1 MKNFLFICP
10 IILFFSC
17 EFFSYTE
24 NEKFNLPYSG
34 EWSVKTS
41 RQPESEEIFVLGKSF
56 YSEVNKN
63 EATALLAYSHSDK
76 KIYGAIYPYGSSLN
90 YLDGFAAEVLFSIS
104 ASALDFDSCKNEY
117 LSKFNWQKF
126 MEECRAFEENVWK
139 LDKERIMKKISS
151 GNFKKTDLK
160 LLE

>member
-1 MKNFLFICP
+1 MKNFLIICP
-10 IILFFSC
+10 VILFFSC

-24 NEKFNLPYSG
+24 NEKFSLPYSG
-34 EWSVKTS
+34 KWSIKTS
-41 RQPESEEIFVLGKSF
+41 REPESEELFVLGETF

-63 EATALLAYSHSDK
+63 EATALIAYSYTDE
-76 KIYGAIYPYGSSLN
+76 KIYGAIYPYGKSLT
-90 YLDGFAAEVLFSIS
+90 YSDGFAAEVLFSIS
-104 ASALDFDSCKNEY
+104 ASSEDSNSRKNDY

-126 MEECRAFEENVWK
+126 MEECRTFEEDAWK
-139 LDKERIMKKISS
+139 LDKERIMKKISA

>member
-17 EFFSYTE
+17 EFFSYTG
-24 NEKFNLPYSG
+24 NEKFSLPYSS
-34 EWSVKTS
+34 EWSIKTS
-41 RQPESEEIFVLGKSF
+41 HQPDSEIFVLGENF

-76 KIYGAIYPYGSSLN
+76 KIYGAIYPYGNDLTYS
-90 YLDGFAAEVLFSIS
+90 DGFAAEVLFSIS
-104 ASALDFDSCKNEY
+104 AAAVESDSCKNEY

-151 GNFKKTDLK
+151 GNFKKSDLK

>member
-10 IILFFSC
+10 VILFFSC

-56 YSEVNKN
+56 YSEVTKN

-76 KIYGAIYPYGSSLN
+76 KIYGTIYPYGNDLT
-90 YLDGFAAEVLFSIS
+90 YLVGFAAEVLFSIS
-104 ASALDFDSCKNEY
+104 ASTLDSDSCKNEY

-126 MEECRAFEENVWK
+126 MEECRIFEENVWK

-160 LLE
+160 LLQ